1 MMAARDYHN
10 IALKADGSVWMWG
23 ANDQGQCGD
32 GTQNDALRPVPVV
45 GLGARVPL
53 SLNIATGAPGF
64 ANLSWSCSTG
74 QYFNVEFSMNLT
86 QGFSSWQNNVLA
98 TPPTNV
104 VSVPLTNGAS
114 FYRLR
119 F

>member
-1 MMAARDYHN
+1 
-10 IALKADGSVWMWG
+10 MWG

-32 GTQNDALRPVPVV
+32 GTQNDAWRPVPVV
-45 GLGARVPL
+45 GLGARMPL
-53 SLNIATGAPGF
+53 RLNIVTGAPGF

-74 QYFNVEFSMNLT
+74 EFFNVEFSTNLAK
-86 QGFSSWQNNVLA
+86 GFVTWQTNLLA
-98 TPPTNV
+98 TPPTTV
-104 VSVPLTNGAS
+104 VPAPLTTGAS